1 MNPTSSSSFD
11 PKSHSLPEG
20 EVVLRINDLKTYF
33 YTEEGEIP
41 AVDGVSL
48 SLKRGKV
55 LAIVGESGCG
65 KSVTAYSIL
74 RLIRQPGKIVG
85 GHIHFNPQS
94 RESVD
99 IAALAEKAEEL
110 YQIRG
115 GDISMIF
122 QEPMTAL
129 SPVHTIGNQICEAIL
144 LHQPLTKVQARARA
158 IEMLSKVG
166 IPGAEKRIDQYPH
179 ELSGGM
185 RQRVVI
191 AMALVCNPEILIA
204 DEPTTALDVTIQA
217 QILKLIKDLQRERG
231 TSVLFITH
239 DLGVVAQ
246 IADEVAVMYLGRVV
260 ESGSVREVLKNPI
273 HPYTRNLLKS
283 LPGLKGARG
292 SRLPA
297 IKGSVPSLTAIP
309 AGCPF
314 HPRCQYAKKGECN
327 VGGPP
332 DLRSFGGRQAAC
344 VRVEA
349 ILSQEGFSGEFGSVE
364 PSNNKDG

>member
-1 MNPTSSSSFD
+1 MKNTRLSLLAARPSSSPDSR
-11 PKSHSLPEG
+11 PSSLSEG
-20 EVVLRINDLKTYF
+20 DTVLRIEDLKTYF

-41 AVDGVSL
+41 AVNGVSL
-48 SLKRGKV
+48 SLQRGRV

-65 KSVTAYSIL
+65 KSVTSYSIL

-85 GHIHFNPQS
+85 GKILFYPQDG
-94 RESVD
+94 EPVD
-99 IAALAEKAEEL
+99 IASLTEKSDRL
-110 YQIRG
+110 YHIRG

-144 LHQPLTKVQARARA
+144 LHQPLTPKQARERA
-158 IEMLSKVG
+158 IDMLSQVG
-166 IPGAEKRIDQYPH
+166 IPGAAKRIDQYPH

-191 AMALVCNPEILIA
+191 AMALVCDPEILIA

-217 QILKLIKDLQRERG
+217 QILKLIKDLQHERG
-231 TSVLFITH
+231 TSVVFITH

-246 IADEVAVMYLGRVV
+246 VADEVAVMYLGRVV
-260 ESGSVREVLKNPI
+260 ENGTVREVLKNPL
-273 HPYTRNLLKS
+273 HPYTRSLLKS
-283 LPGLKGARG
+283 LPGLESQRGA
-292 SRLPA
+292 RLPA
-297 IKGSVPSLTAIP
+297 IKGSVPSLTSIP
-309 AGCPF
+309 RGCPF
-314 HPRCQYAKKGECN
+314 HPRCEHAVEGVCN

-332 DLRSFGGRQAAC
+332 ELRSFGERQAAC

-349 ILSQEGFSGEFGSVE
+349 IRKEQEEKV
-364 PSNNKDG
+364 

>member
-1 MNPTSSSSFD
+1 M
-11 PKSHSLPEG
+11 
-20 EVVLRINDLKTYF
+20 LRLEDLKTYF

-41 AVDGVSL
+41 AVNGVSL

-74 RLIRQPGKIVG
+74 RLIRQPGKIMG
-85 GHIHFNPQS
+85 GHIHFYPKTGK
-94 RESVD
+94 SVD
-99 IAALAEKAEEL
+99 IAGLTEKAEAL

-115 GDISMIF
+115 GSISMIF

-144 LHQPLTKVQARARA
+144 LHQPLTKEQARARA
-158 IEMLSKVG
+158 IEMLSQVG

-260 ESGSVREVLKNPI
+260 ESGSVREVLKNPL
-273 HPYTRNLLKS
+273 HPYTRSLLKS
-283 LPGLKGARG
+283 LPGLKGERG

-314 HPRCQYAKKGECN
+314 HPRCQHEKKGQCN

-332 DLRSFGGRQAAC
+332 DVCTFGGHQVAC

-349 ILSQEGFSGEFGSVE
+349 ILSEEGRTDKLGPVE
-364 PSNNKDG
+364 PKQ